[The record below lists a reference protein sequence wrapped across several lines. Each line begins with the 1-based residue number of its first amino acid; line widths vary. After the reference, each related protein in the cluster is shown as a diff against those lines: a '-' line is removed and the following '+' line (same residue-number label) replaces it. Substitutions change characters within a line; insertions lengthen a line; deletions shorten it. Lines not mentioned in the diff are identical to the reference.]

1 MSLSNLFETRVLT
14 WLFTGDAVTRPSSL
28 YVALFTSNPAEDASG
43 TEVSTTGTAYARQSV
58 TFSVSGNAASNT
70 AAIEFP
76 TATAS
81 YGTVTHVG
89 VFDASTAG
97 NLIAYAALTTSKA
110 IDTGDVRGVA
120 SHHIQVVR
128 NDNNRHTLVQFT
140 Q

>member
-1 MSLSNLFETRVLT
+1 MSLSNIYETNVLT
-14 WLFTGDAVTRPSSL
+14 WLLTADAVTRPTSF

-58 TFSVSGNAASNT
+58 TFSVSGNTASNT

-89 VFDASTAG
+89 VYDASTAG

-110 IDTGDVRGVA
+110 IDTGDVMRINA
-120 SHHIQVVR
+120 SDLDVTM
-128 NDNNRHTLVQFT
+128 D
-140 Q
+140 